1 MTRVAL
7 TGARVFFGGSLHENI
22 ALVLE
27 DGRIADLCPKARL
40 PDELPHQSL
49 RGGILAPG
57 FVDLQVNGG
66 GGVMLG
72 DAPSIETLRT
82 MADAHA
88 RLGTT
93 TILPTLMS
101 SRPEGVA
108 ATVQA
113 VAAACDKAVPGIA
126 GLHLEGPHLAR
137 TMAGAHDPALLRAMT
152 DSDIARLREAAA
164 RLPMLKVT
172 LAPELVTEAQI
183 AALVRAGVLVSLGH
197 SACSYAQGVSAA
209 EAGARCVTHLYNAM
223 HPLTAQEP
231 GLLGAA
237 LDDGRLS
244 AGLVADLV
252 HVAAACLQIALRAKK
267 GPGKLFLVS
276 NAMAVAGT
284 RARRF
289 EVGGRTVRRVDG
301 RLTFENGA
309 LAGADL
315 SLAEA
320 VRTVHRLGIAVEHA
334 LSMATTIPAR
344 LIGKDVEL
352 APGTPAD
359 LVYLNDD
366 LVLKGVWKAGIRL

>member
-1 MTRVAL
+1 
-7 TGARVFFGGSLHENI
+7 
-22 ALVLE
+22 
-27 DGRIADLCPKARL
+27 
-40 PDELPHQSL
+40 
-49 RGGILAPG
+49 
-57 FVDLQVNGG
+57 
-66 GGVMLG
+66 
-72 DAPSIETLRT
+72 
-82 MADAHA
+82 MANAHA

-101 SRPEGVA
+101 SRPEVAA

-113 VAAACDKAVPGIA
+113 VAAACEKAVPGIA

-152 DSDIARLREAAA
+152 DSDFARLREAAG
-164 RLPMLKVT
+164 RLPVLKVT
-172 LAPELVTEAQI
+172 VAPELVTESQI
-183 AALVRAGVLVSLGH
+183 AALVRSGVLVSLGH
-197 SACSYAQGVSAA
+197 SACSYTQGVSAA
-209 EAGARCVTHLYNAM
+209 EAGARCVTHLFNAM
-223 HPLTAQEP
+223 SPLTAQEP

-244 AGLVADLV
+244 AGLVADLA
-252 HVAAACLQIALRAKK
+252 HVAAPCLQIALRAKK

-284 RARRF
+284 RTRRF
-289 EVGGRTVRRVDG
+289 QLGGRTVRRADG

-320 VRTVHRLGIAVEHA
+320 VRTVHRLGIAVESA

-344 LIGKDVEL
+344 LIGKNVEL

-359 LVYLNDD
+359 LVHLNDE
-366 LVLKGVWKAGIRL
+366 LMLKGVWKAGSRL